1 MPPRASERPRVVVFF
16 GLVASG
22 KSHLAKRW
30 ARVHH
35 CRYYNTDI
43 VRKELF
49 GLDPISRQQA
59 EVNHGIYSAEH
70 NRATYREMIR
80 RMTDDLDRQ
89 RTTIA
94 LDGSYREEHE
104 REKVVAA
111 CGARCDI
118 VFIYCYCSETETRK
132 RLDRRAVDPTAVSD
146 GRWEIYLHQ
155 RAHFRVP
162 TTIEGVRLLL
172 LNTEDET
179 DRLITAVDRFV
190 ESDAAVGQGEG
201 LLSQNSTPTD
211 HSLLK

>member
-1 MPPRASERPRVVVFF
+1 MPKTKSELPRVVVFF

-30 ARVHH
+30 ARAHH
-35 CRYYNTDI
+35 CPYYNTDI

-49 GLDPISRQQA
+49 GVDPKSRQQA
-59 EVNHGIYSAEH
+59 GVNHGIYTAEH

-80 RMTDDLDRQ
+80 RMTEDLDRG
-89 RTTIA
+89 RVTIV

-104 REKVVAA
+104 RENLVAA
-111 CGARCDI
+111 GGARCDI

-132 RLDRRAVDPTAVSD
+132 RLGRRAVDPAAVSD

-155 RAHFRVP
+155 RKHFRVP
-162 TTIEGVRLLL
+162 AAIEGARLLL

-190 ESDAAVGQGEG
+190 ESDATVDRARDR
-201 LLSQNSTPTD
+201 LSPGSTPAD
-211 HSLLK
+211 R

>member
-1 MPPRASERPRVVVFF
+1 MPKRGIEQPRVVVFF

-30 ARVHH
+30 ARAHH
-35 CRYYNTDI
+35 CPYYNTDI

-49 GLDPISRQQA
+49 GLDPKSRQQA
-59 EVNHGIYSAEH
+59 GVNHGIYSAEH

-94 LDGSYREEHE
+94 LDGSYLEEHE
-104 REKVVAA
+104 REKLVAA

-118 VFIYCYCSETETRK
+118 VFIYCYCSEAETRK
-132 RLDRRAVDPTAVSD
+132 RLDRRAVDPDAVSD

-155 RAHFRVP
+155 LRHFRVP
-162 TTIEGVRLLL
+162 TAIEAARLLL

-179 DRLITAVDRFV
+179 DRLITAVDRFI

-201 LLSQNSTPTD
+201 LLSQRSTPTD
-211 HSLLK
+211 H

>member
-1 MPPRASERPRVVVFF
+1 MPKTESELPRVVVFF

-30 ARVHH
+30 ARAHH
-35 CRYYNTDI
+35 CPYYNTDI

-49 GLDPISRQQA
+49 GLDPNSRQQA
-59 EVNHGIYSAEH
+59 GVNHGIYSAEH

-80 RMTDDLDRQ
+80 RMTEDLDRQ
-89 RTTIA
+89 RATVA

-104 REKVVAA
+104 REKLVAA
-111 CGARCDI
+111 GGARGDI
-118 VFIYCYCSETETRK
+118 VFIYCYCSEAETRK

-155 RAHFRVP
+155 RQHFRIP
-162 TTIEGVRLLL
+162 SAIEGARLLL

-179 DRLITAVDRFV
+179 ERLIRVVDRFV
-190 ESDAAVGQGEG
+190 ESDLTVGQGED
-201 LLSQNSTPTD
+201 LLSPGPTPTD
-211 HSLLK
+211 H